1 LVPGFFVYLAT
12 SAPDNVAIMGSSTTD
27 QAIQSAARTLEK
39 RVWDSLAKNNVRQ
52 AAADCEQLNTRFPSF
67 AAGWHTASHLAMKLN
82 NAPMALDAIEKA
94 LAIDPA
100 NLECLLQKGLCLM
113 KLGQMEPLNVLVGQL
128 SSRKMKSPYQCSSFG
143 MLLTR
148 MGRQRDAVAQYEH
161 AARLQ
166 PLEAKHYYNLAC
178 LQRTLGDI
186 EPSER
191 NFDKTIELN
200 PSDYEAYKVRSELR
214 KQTHD
219 HNHVEE
225 LEALFE
231 AGIDDPHGQVYV
243 CYALA
248 KELEDLREAE
258 RSFGYLK
265 TGADRRRRQM
275 QYDIQR
281 DLDTIAAIQ
290 ETFDRS
296 VFDDP
301 IDGDDSD
308 EAVFILG
315 MPRTGTTLVERIL
328 SSHSDVFAAGELNNF
343 AVQMTGMVRRS
354 VSGPRVARDELVKL
368 SAELDFGKLGETYI
382 KSTRPLTGHTARFI
396 DKMPLNYLY
405 VGLIHLALPN
415 AKIINLRRNPMDTC
429 YAVYKQLFV
438 DAYPFSYD
446 LDELGQYYV
455 AYDNLMKHWN
465 SVLPGVM
472 HTVNYEDLVSNVEAE
487 SKRLVEYCGLEWQP
501 ECLTFYKSEEATTTA
516 SAAQVRK
523 PVYQSSIGRWR
534 DYEEQ
539 LQPVAKILQDAG
551 IFLGG

>member
-1 LVPGFFVYLAT
+1 
-12 SAPDNVAIMGSSTTD
+12 MGSSATD
-27 QAIQSAARTLEK
+27 QTSQSAARDLEK
-39 RVWDSLAKNNVRQ
+39 SVWDSLANNNVRQ
-52 AAADCEQLNTRFPSF
+52 AIADCEQLNTRFPSF
-67 AAGWHTASHLAMKLN
+67 APGWHTASHLAMKLN
-82 NAPMALDAIEKA
+82 KAPMALDAIEKA
-94 LAIDPA
+94 LAIAPA

-113 KLGQMEPLNVLVGQL
+113 KLGQMEPLNILVDEL

-161 AARLQ
+161 AAQLQ

-186 EPSER
+186 ESSER
-191 NFDKTIELN
+191 NFDRTIELN

-214 KQTHD
+214 RQTYD
-219 HNHVEE
+219 QNHVED
-225 LEALFE
+225 LEAIYRE
-231 AGIDDPHGQVYV
+231 GIDALHGQVYI

-248 KELEDLREAE
+248 KELEDLGEAE
-258 RSFGYLK
+258 RSFRYLK

-290 ETFDRS
+290 ETFDGP

-301 IDGDDSD
+301 VEGDDSE
-308 EAVFILG
+308 EAIFILG
-315 MPRTGTTLVERIL
+315 MPRTGTTLAERIL

-343 AVQMTGMVRRS
+343 AVQMTGMVRRRA
-354 VSGPRVARDELVKL
+354 SGPKVTRDELVKL

-382 KSTRPLTGHTARFI
+382 KSTRPFTGHTAHFI

-405 VGLIHLALPN
+405 AGLIHLALPN
-415 AKIINLRRNPMDTC
+415 AKIINLRRNPVDTC

-446 LDELGQYYV
+446 LDELGHYYV
-455 AYDNLMKHWN
+455 AYDKLMNHWN
-465 SVLPGVM
+465 DVLPGVI
-472 HTVNYEDLVSNVEAE
+472 HTVNYEDLVSDVETE
-487 SKRLVEYCGLEWQP
+487 SKRLVKYCGLEWQP
-501 ECLTFYKSEEATTTA
+501 ECLTFYESDEASTTA
-516 SAAQVRK
+516 SAAQVRN
-523 PVYQSSIGRWR
+523 PVYQSSVGKWR
-534 DYEEQ
+534 DYEDQ
-539 LQPVAKILQDAG
+539 LQPVVRILQDAG
-551 IFLGG
+551 ISIEG